1 MAAIVI
7 TSSGGGTIINPTDNF
22 VPYKFGS
29 NQFSDSL
36 LYQNSI
42 NDLRT
47 IDVNTGNAQGI
58 IIDNDN
64 GNYQFGDI
72 DGVFAGAFI
81 GVLPNGTVDIS
92 AANKLILNTNASI
105 EMNGLITAVGA
116 GGNAGLHLELTI
128 NGTKYKIQLLN
139 A

>member
-29 NQFSDSL
+29 NQFSDSI

-42 NDLRT
+42 NDLRS

-72 DGVFAGAFI
+72 DGVFTGANI
-81 GVLPNGTVDIS
+81 TVVPDGTININAS
-92 AANKLILNTNASI
+92 NKLLLNTNLSI
-105 EMNGLITAVGA
+105 EMTGLITAVSA
-116 GGNAGLHLELTI
+116 GGSAGLHLELTI
-128 NGTKYKIQLLN
+128 NGTKYKIALLN

>member
-29 NQFSDSL
+29 NQFSDSI

-42 NDLRT
+42 NDLRS

-64 GNYQFGDI
+64 GNYQFGDL
-72 DGVFAGAFI
+72 DSVFTGASMS
-81 GVLPNGTVDIS
+81 VLPNGTVNIT
-92 AANKLILNTNASI
+92 AANKLILNTDNSI
-105 EMNGLITAVGA
+105 EMNGLITAASA
-116 GGNAGLHLELTI
+116 GGSAGLHLELTI
-128 NGTKYKIQLLN
+128 NGTKYKIALLN
-139 A
+139 V

>member
-7 TSSGGGTIINPTDNF
+7 SSPSGATLNNVTDNF
-22 VPYKFGS
+22 IPYKFSS
-29 NQFSDSL
+29 NSFSDSI
-36 LYQNSI
+36 LYQNST
-42 NDLRT
+42 NDLRS

-72 DGVFAGAFI
+72 DGMFTGANMQVSPDGNI
-81 GVLPNGTVDIS
+81 NIT
-92 AANKLILNTNASI
+92 AANKLILNTNSLI
-105 EMNGLITAVGA
+105 EMNGLITAVSA

-128 NGTKYKIQLLN
+128 NGTKYKIQLLDV
-139 A
+139 